1 MRSVLLV
8 LLVACGPEATPV
20 DLCVG
25 TAVPCPPCGGDAECV
40 FQGNP
45 CLETVDCA
53 HREAGL
59 AYIQIGCSPAQEK
72 RWPADDQ
79 CVCEASVCRSA
90 D

>member
-1 MRSVLLV
+1 MIALL
-8 LLVACGPEATPV
+8 LLWGCLAEVRDPCVEDPALCPACEA
-20 DLCVG
+20 D
-25 TAVPCPPCGGDAECV
+25 DECV